1 MCNSRPTADK
11 LALALALFYQHK
23 IKITTSDGFK
33 NNRLIYVQLPCRLG
47 EWVQYYFSKPENL
60 GSVVLFS
67 SERDVRKLS
76 YGLLESLLM
85 QRLWVSLTKV
95 Y

>member
-11 LALALALFYQHK
+11 LALALALFYQHR

-47 EWVQYYFSKPENL
+47 E
-60 GSVVLFS
+60 
-67 SERDVRKLS
+67 
-76 YGLLESLLM
+76 
-85 QRLWVSLTKV
+85 
-95 Y
+95 